1 MEENKQHELTTVF
14 AIMNFNE
21 LEYGPE
27 NALTWKNSKISH
39 FDDKLSKKAIFK
51 QSFWSAAKTFGNQS
65 VEFISNYQQILEL
78 VLFRSRK
85 FFYLL

>member
-14 AIMNFNE
+14 AIMNFYD

-39 FDDKLSKKAIFK
+39 FDDELSKKAIFK
-51 QSFWSAAKTFGNQS
+51 QSFWSAAKT
-65 VEFISNYQQILEL
+65 
-78 VLFRSRK
+78 
-85 FFYLL
+85 